1 MWLGSWRCG
10 SRLDGADLDCAD
22 LDGAALGGV
31 AVDGAAVDDAT
42 GDGAAV
48 DAAPG
53 VEGQRLLAAMLFAV
67 TVGAAHGDAAL
78 GSRRCDL
85 QRSYCFWQWCGPR
98 RGGVALGWLSVVV
111 WPAAALDGVTLGG
124 GALGGGMALT
134 LSGAALGGDSVSAA
148 VGPSVTVWPS
158 AAMCGSPEL
167 PCEPPCLIR

>member
-1 MWLGSWRCG
+1 MITKVYHWLASMLSCG
-10 SRLDGADLDCAD
+10 TGMRDIRPHDKQILE
-22 LDGAALGGV
+22 V
-31 AVDGAAVDDAT
+31 
-42 GDGAAV
+42 GDG
-48 DAAPG
+48 DN
-53 VEGQRLLAAMLFAV
+53 
-67 TVGAAHGDAAL
+67 AAL

-167 PCEPPCLIR
+167 PCEPPCLIRWNLYALC